1 MVEFNKSTSILV
13 SLIIGL
19 ILSFL
24 FDNIVVLVVMGFL
37 STYMVTKEERTPYIG
52 IITALIYATGNFIR
66 GFFTVPPIPTGI
78 VEQISID
85 YTNTGLGFLV
95 TILIAMMLGFLGGYS
110 ANWAGKKTRKNNE
123 KPNKNFHNYD

>member
-13 SLIIGL
+13 SLIIGV

-52 IITALIYATGNFIR
+52 IITALIYATGNFIH
-66 GFFTVPPIPTGI
+66 GFFTVPPIPQGV
-78 VEQISID
+78 VEQIAID
-85 YTNTGLGFLV
+85 YTNTVLGFLV
-95 TILIAMMLGFLGGYS
+95 TILIAMMLGFLGGYPAYWTS
-110 ANWAGKKTRKNNE
+110 KKNRKNNRE
-123 KPNKNFHNYD
+123 VQQKLS